1 MCICVEFM
9 CACALIDFAL
19 IETKSVTE
27 SCHCTVYHVLHML
40 SAVFYA
46 LSLFEPYHRVDR
58 FTVKCLL
65 TSQTKHFFD
74 NNFVSLNFGF
84 VAAVDFTVATSHFFC
99 CYLQAG
105 LLAAC
110 CTGEYFC
117 WHLITFNRSIHC
129 ISIKF
134 FAAFKKCCS
143 CCFFF
148 IRRNQVSRAI
158 LSNKFVSK
166 MISRSSRSIE
176 LLSKLKLFQTIQWC
190 IDFSTYANIF
200 CGIK

>member
-27 SCHCTVYHVLHML
+27 SCHCTVYRVLHML

-65 TSQTKHFFD
+65 TSQTNHFFD
-74 NNFVSLNFGF
+74 NNFVSLNLCF
-84 VAAVDFTVATSHFFC
+84 VAAVDFTVATSDFFC
-99 CYLQAG
+99 CYSQAG

-110 CTGEYFC
+110 VV
-117 WHLITFNRSIHC
+117 RVSI
-129 ISIKF
+129 
-134 FAAFKKCCS
+134 FA
-143 CCFFF
+143 
-148 IRRNQVSRAI
+148 
-158 LSNKFVSK
+158 
-166 MISRSSRSIE
+166 
-176 LLSKLKLFQTIQWC
+176 
-190 IDFSTYANIF
+190 
-200 CGIK
+200 GI